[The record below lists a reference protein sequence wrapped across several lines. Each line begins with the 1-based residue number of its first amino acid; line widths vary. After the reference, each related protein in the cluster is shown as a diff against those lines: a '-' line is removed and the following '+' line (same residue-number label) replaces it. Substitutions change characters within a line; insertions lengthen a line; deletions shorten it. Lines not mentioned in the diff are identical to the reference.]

1 MLKLPNPQQD
11 LQQDSS
17 MRKTHRDIAG
27 SGQTFFGPSIHPPR
41 ASDTSRGS
49 NTTASS
55 HERQPQLQAPR
66 SDKELAKLERVQ
78 RPPQE
83 DFLPFSEIYEHQKP
97 KQHAVELTDVA
108 QLMQTLLDMAV
119 DSGIDPDMVREFAH
133 QVLASGTP
141 EACDELSATMTPI
154 SDAVHNMLYVPWKG
168 SPRQPFGTLRSDPPR
183 DVYS

>member
-1 MLKLPNPQQD
+1 M
-11 LQQDSS
+11 
-17 MRKTHRDIAG
+17 
-27 SGQTFFGPSIHPPR
+27 GQV
-41 ASDTSRGS
+41 
-49 NTTASS
+49 
-55 HERQPQLQAPR
+55 PR

-78 RPPQE
+78 RPSQE

-108 QLMQTLLDMAV
+108 QLTQTLLDMAV

-154 SDAVHNMLYVPWKG
+154 SDAVHNMLY
-168 SPRQPFGTLRSDPPR
+168 SDPPR
-183 DVYS
+183 DGYSYV